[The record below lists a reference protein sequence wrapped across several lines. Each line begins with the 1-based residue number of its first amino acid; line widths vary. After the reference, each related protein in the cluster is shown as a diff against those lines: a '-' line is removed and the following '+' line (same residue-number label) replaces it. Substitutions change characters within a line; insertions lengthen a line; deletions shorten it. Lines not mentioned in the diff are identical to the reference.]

1 MAQGEN
7 AVHGPNARLQGF
19 SGEHELERLNIIS
32 KGKVEV
38 STKGKEQLAL
48 WLGAS
53 A

>member
-1 MAQGEN
+1 MRDFRASVAR
-7 AVHGPNARLQGF
+7 AV
-19 SGEHELERLNIIS
+19 HELERLNIIS

-48 WLGAS
+48 WVGAS